1 MLGIVFWLML
11 GFGLMDDMLRLCLGN
26 VLVSLILKDVMIE
39 WLNVYMCGL
48 IIRGKDTIFRTI
60 ARAILE
66 ALIIAWENGFR
77 QLDLECDNALLV
89 ETLLAGGAANSRM
102 VELRLIHQ
110 LLCQN

>member
-1 MLGIVFWLML
+1 MRI
-11 GFGLMDDMLRLCLGN
+11 
-26 VLVSLILKDVMIE
+26 
-39 WLNVYMCGL
+39 
-48 IIRGKDTIFRTI
+48 GKDTIFRTI

-102 VELRLIHQ
+102 VESQNDVADHMAKITSSSSTNLQ
-110 LLCQN
+110 LFEDPPISVKGLLHVVRAHAINVI